1 MFVIRIH
8 SKFWSQSSFIIFSNW
23 SVLNYFGNQA
33 KSLTFISVSQYVRM
47 YVVLLLP
54 TFSWSR
60 AGVCSKGV
68 GADKGTSAVLQH
80 HCCWS
85 AQQCSPLF
93 EVLWHSNIECREQK
107 FITYAFPL
115 TFVKLN
121 VKQGSVPSHLKFRKN
136 CYFLSVLFEKRIRK
150 MNSNFHITLI
160 ICALTAQEKFK
171 WNQLLLW
178 RGKRFDI
185 LSALLLLSKC
195 EFYHRYPVAFTQA
208 CKLPC
213 DRIDHVLTS

>member
-1 MFVIRIH
+1 MCLIILEIRLKAWLLFLSH
-8 SKFWSQSSFIIFSNW
+8 NMCVCMWCCFCPPSHEAELESAARRWELTRVQ
-23 SVLNYFGNQA
+23 VLCFGTIAAGQPNSA
-33 KSLTFISVSQYVRM
+33 LQYLR
-47 YVVLLLP
+47 Y
-54 TFSWSR
+54 
-60 AGVCSKGV
+60 
-68 GADKGTSAVLQH
+68 
-80 HCCWS
+80 
-85 AQQCSPLF
+85 
-93 EVLWHSNIECREQK
+93 LWHSNIECREQK

-121 VKQGSVPSHLKFRKN
+121 VKQGSVPSHLKVRKN
-136 CYFLSVLFEKRIRK
+136 CYFLSVLLEKRIRK

-195 EFYHRYPVAFTQA
+195 EFYHRYPVAFT
-208 CKLPC
+208 
-213 DRIDHVLTS
+213 